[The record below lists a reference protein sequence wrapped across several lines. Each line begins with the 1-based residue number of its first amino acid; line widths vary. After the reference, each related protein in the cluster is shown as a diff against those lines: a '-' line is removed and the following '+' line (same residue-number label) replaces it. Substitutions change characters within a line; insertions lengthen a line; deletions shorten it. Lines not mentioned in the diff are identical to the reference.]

1 MMRKLALIAAVAS
14 AAALAA
20 RWRRDKGEQIDLWRE
35 ATSASTGQD

>member
-35 ATSASTGQD
+35 ATTVTPDQG